1 MALSYTTTMATSLL
15 PAATPS
21 LPNKKR
27 FWMKKEDLFRI
38 ESKLTVSRNGRG
50 SSVEYD
56 VPFPRDY
63 EELLDQAK
71 KATEFAWEDNKQL
84 MEIEFPTAGL
94 ESVPGASGDG
104 EGGIEMTGS
113 MQLIREFCDRFVSP
127 EKATRTRIFFPEAN
141 EVKFARQSAFEGS
154 SLKLDYLTK
163 PSFFEDFGFVEKVK
177 MKDRVKPED
186 ELFLVAY
193 PYFNVNEMLVVE
205 ELYKEAVVE
214 TARKLIIFNGELDR
228 IRSGCTLCKS
238 FLFISAFKAF
248 QLSILFLSEAC
259 LSFEDTLPND
269 GDGRSGGTLFRCYP
283 GPWKVLRKV
292 RNAYICLH
300 QQEAMPSLKEVALDI
315 LPFRRKP
322 SINVLKT
329 LDVFFVASG
338 VLAGVWQIL
347 LFLVWSH

>member
-1 MALSYTTTMATSLL
+1 MALSYTTTMASSLL
-15 PAATPS
+15 PAATPA
-21 LPNKKR
+21 LPN
-27 FWMKKEDLFRI
+27 KKEDLFRI
-38 ESKLTVSRNGRG
+38 ASKLTVSRNGRG

-94 ESVPGASGDG
+94 ESVPGDG

-113 MQLIREFCDRFVSP
+113 IQLIREFCDRFVSP
-127 EKATRTRIFFPEAN
+127 EKTTRTRIFFPEAN

-186 ELFLVAY
+186 ELFVVAY

-238 FLFISAFKAF
+238 YLFISSFKAF
-248 QLSILFLSEAC
+248 Q
-259 LSFEDTLPND
+259 
-269 GDGRSGGTLFRCYP
+269 CYP
-283 GPWKVLRKV
+283 YHFT
-292 RNAYICLH
+292 ACCAH
-300 QQEAMPSLKEVALDI
+300 
-315 LPFRRKP
+315 PFLFK
-322 SINVLKT
+322 IN
-329 LDVFFVASG
+329 F
-338 VLAGVWQIL
+338 
-347 LFLVWSH
+347 LFY

>member
-1 MALSYTTTMATSLL
+1 MALSYTTTMASSLL
-15 PAATPS
+15 PAATPA

-38 ESKLTVSRNGRG
+38 ASKLTVSRNGRG

-94 ESVPGASGDG
+94 ESVPGDG

-113 MQLIREFCDRFVSP
+113 IQLIREFCDRFVSP
-127 EKATRTRIFFPEAN
+127 EKTTRTRIFFPEAN

-228 IRSGCTLCKS
+228 IRSGYYPS
-238 FLFISAFKAF
+238 FF
-248 QLSILFLSEAC
+248 
-259 LSFEDTLPND
+259 
-269 GDGRSGGTLFRCYP
+269 YP
-283 GPWKVLRKV
+283 KL
-292 RNAYICLH
+292 A
-300 QQEAMPSLKEVALDI
+300 SL
-315 LPFRRKP
+315 
-322 SINVLKT
+322 LKT
-329 LDVFFVASG
+329 LFPMMETVYYIHNFKGRSATQVPGKSYEKFGMTIYVCINRKLCPPLKKLPWIFFRLYVQG
-338 VLAGVWQIL
+338 VYIHDSSRIL
-347 LFLVWSH
+347 YTTANFFCFIHRRSILEIEKCSL

>member
-1 MALSYTTTMATSLL
+1 MALSYTTTIASSLL

-21 LPNKKR
+21 LPNKKS
-27 FWMKKEDLFRI
+27 FWIEKEALFRI
-38 ESKLTVSRNGRG
+38 ASKLTAPRNGRS
-50 SSVEYD
+50 SSVEFD

-71 KATEFAWEDNKQL
+71 KATELAWEDNKQL

-94 ESVPGASGDG
+94 ESVPGDG

-127 EKATRTRIFFPEAN
+127 EKTTRTRIHLSLFTNLSMDLSQFFPEAN

-177 MKDRVKPED
+177 MTDRVKPED

-228 IRSGCTLCKS
+228 IRSGYYPSFFYPKLASLLKTL
-238 FLFISAFKAF
+238 FPLMETVYYIHNFK
-248 QLSILFLSEAC
+248 
-259 LSFEDTLPND
+259 
-269 GDGRSGGTLFRCYP
+269 GRSGGILFRCYP

-292 RNAYICLH
+292 RNAYTCLH

-315 LPFRRKP
+315 LP
-322 SINVLKT
+322 SV
-329 LDVFFVASG
+329 
-338 VLAGVWQIL
+338 
-347 LFLVWSH
+347 